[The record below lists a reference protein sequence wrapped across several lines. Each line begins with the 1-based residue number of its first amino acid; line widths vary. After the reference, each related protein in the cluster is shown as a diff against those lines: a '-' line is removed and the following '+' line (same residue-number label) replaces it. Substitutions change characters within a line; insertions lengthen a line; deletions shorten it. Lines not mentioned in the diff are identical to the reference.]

1 MRFDLAAARRVHASY
16 GGEGL
21 GTSAYVAARLLVAPL
36 AALGEA
42 FQPLTGSV
50 LSLGSGLGVV
60 ERYLAEVQ
68 PDLTLVGVDLDA
80 DKVDV
85 VARTRERAPRVEL
98 RHGDAVDVT
107 DGTYDAV
114 LVCDLLHHLD
124 LDRQGRVAEV
134 AAARLRPG
142 GVCVVKDLDVL
153 PRWKHEWNRIH
164 DRLVAGPE
172 PIHCRPPADVRATF
186 EAAGLE
192 GETSG
197 RIDRPWTP
205 YAHYLVTL
213 RRPA

>member
-42 FQPLTGSV
+42 LEPLSGPV

-60 ERYLAEVQ
+60 ERYLAEVH
-68 PDLTLVGVDLDA
+68 PDLSIVGVDLDA
-80 DKVDV
+80 EKVDV
-85 VARTRERAPRVEL
+85 VARTRGRAPRVEL
-98 RHGDAVDVT
+98 RHGDAVDVA
-107 DGTYDAV
+107 DGTYDVV

-124 LDRQGRVAEV
+124 LERQRLVAQV
-134 AAARLRPG
+134 ACARLRPG
-142 GVCVVKDLDVL
+142 GVCVIKDLDVL

-172 PIHCRPPADVRATF
+172 PIHCRPPGDVEATF
-186 EAAGLE
+186 EAAGLV
-192 GETSG
+192 GQSSG

-205 YAHYLVTL
+205 YAHYIVTL